1 MGRIRAYAPRKTRI
15 IRLEDAAK
23 ARIAAGDPRFWVS
36 LGTVSSMAL
45 RLIEL
50 ILDTVSSC
58 RRIITFES
66 QLINI
71 RVDENIENL
80 KTQSSP
86 PAWYGINGL
95 ISASRILFKF
105 SNQSTIDMPEKKTIS
120 QRQWPHLVMAGLL
133 LGMAYIDLNVDPNW
147 PLSDLV

>member
-1 MGRIRAYAPRKTRI
+1 MGRIRVYAPRKTRI

-45 RLIEL
+45 RLIAL
-50 ILDTVSSC
+50 ILDIVSSC

-80 KTQSSP
+80 KTQSSL
-86 PAWYGINGL
+86 PAWHGINGS
-95 ISASRILFKF
+95 ISASRIFFTL
-105 SNQSTIDMPEKKTIS
+105 SNQSTIDM
-120 QRQWPHLVMAGLL
+120 
-133 LGMAYIDLNVDPNW
+133 
-147 PLSDLV
+147 